1 MVEQIPDSGNSTTSS
16 FVNRSGQGPIAA
28 LPRELEGWNWGAFF
42 LTWIWGVGNMVWWS
56 LLALVPVQ
64 FARLAVGILLGI
76 KGNEWAWQSKRWNSI
91 EHFRRTQH
99 VWAIWGFISL
109 LLPIVLIIGLILI
122 MVGVLGYAGMIKF
135 CLL

>member
-56 LLALVPVQ
+56 LLALVPVP

-91 EHFRRTQH
+91 ERFRRTQH
-99 VWAIWGFISL
+99 VWAVWGFISL

-135 CLL
+135 